1 MTKAAGMYNTLL
13 RADEPAL
20 VIECLN
26 GYRLKERLPINIGE
40 FNIEL
45 GKVETIRSGTDI
57 TMVTYGS
64 MCRLA
69 KQASS
74 FLSDYD
80 IEVEIID
87 CQTLLPFDLNK
98 DISKSLMKTN
108 RLLIV
113 DEDIEGGASAFIL
126 KNILEDQG
134 GYKFL
139 DAAPVTLTSKSHRP
153 AYGSDGDYFSKP
165 SIEDIIEVGL
175 ELVKK

>member
-1 MTKAAGMYNTLL
+1 
-13 RADEPAL
+13 
-20 VIECLN
+20 
-26 GYRLKERLPINIGE
+26 
-40 FNIEL
+40 
-45 GKVETIRSGTDI
+45 
-57 TMVTYGS
+57 

-113 DEDIEGGASAFIL
+113 DEDMEGGASAFIL